1 MAKMRVM
8 VVKYGYAVVE
18 VDTES
23 EAIDLAHDMDDE
35 DFDWSDFDEA
45 QVVDDDVDF
54 EWWNQDFKNVEENL
68 AKSSL
73 KTCIVYGKGK

>member
-54 EWWNQDFKNVEENL
+54 E
-68 AKSSL
+68 
-73 KTCIVYGKGK
+73 